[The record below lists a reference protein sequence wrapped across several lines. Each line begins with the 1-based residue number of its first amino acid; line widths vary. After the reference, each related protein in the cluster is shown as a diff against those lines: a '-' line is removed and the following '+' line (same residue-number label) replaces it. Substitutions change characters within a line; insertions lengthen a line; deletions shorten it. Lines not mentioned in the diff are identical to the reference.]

1 MIDILEWD
9 TTNLGIKV
17 GNLTLDDVSKEA
29 LLRAIEDA
37 KSEKYDVLYLKGV
50 LLPNE
55 CLANNI
61 KLADERV
68 TYSQVIH
75 QKKNYSDRH
84 VVSVLGTFMTK
95 ELLQLSYESGKY
107 SRYHLDKDFPPSVFP
122 TLYRLWMERSLS
134 GEIATDVLVYK
145 ADGCILGMLTY
156 KKKDDVVD
164 VGIIAVSQDAAGKGI
179 GTRLMQTFLSRFPV
193 GTKVEVAT
201 QKRNSVACHYYEK
214 NGFLVEDI
222 TNVYHIWIR

>member
-17 GNLTLDDVSKEA
+17 GNLTLDNVCKEA

-50 LLPNE
+50 LLPKE

-68 TYSQVIH
+68 TYSQVIY
-75 QKKNYSDRH
+75 QEKKYSDSH
-84 VVSVLGTFMTK
+84 VVSILGTSMT
-95 ELLQLSYESGKY
+95 EDLLHLSYESGKY
-107 SRYHLDKDFPPSVFP
+107 SRYNLDKDFPSSVFP
-122 TLYRLWMERSLS
+122 TLYWLWMERSLS
-134 GEIATDVLVYK
+134 GEIATDVLAYK

-156 KKKDDVVD
+156 MKKDDVVD

-179 GTRLMQTFLSRFPV
+179 GTSLMQTFLSLFPV

-214 NGFLVEDI
+214 NGFQVEDI